1 MSSTETT
8 VMATGITQQPAWE
21 NDTEVSVRVMR
32 SCVFLFLRQRH
43 GPVIAHVDISRE
55 DWQRL
60 ASSPPPQDEPDDDRD
75 DIADDAQLSR
85 TESSAC
91 DR

>member
-8 VMATGITQQPAWE
+8 VIATSITQQPAQE

-43 GPVIAHVDISRE
+43 GSILAHVEISRE

-60 ASSPPPQDEPDDDRD
+60 ASSPPPQDDPDDDD
-75 DIADDAQLSR
+75 LADAAELSR
-85 TESSAC
+85 RESSAC